1 MPVKNEKTEAEMA
14 ADIVR
19 DAGGKV
25 VGRTRLQKMAY
36 LLEISG
42 LGCGFPFEYRHY
54 GPFSEELANAVVNA
68 QIADLITEEER
79 MATWGG
85 FYSIFKTKPGAGP
98 ANSNVNAARKQILDL
113 GMEANPISLEL
124 AATAAF
130 LAAEGNSEPWAET
143 RHRKPEKAAKYLDD
157 AKALYAQLRSV
168 ETPKP
173 LPAIP

>member
-1 MPVKNEKTEAEMA
+1 
-14 ADIVR
+14 
-19 DAGGKV
+19 
-25 VGRTRLQKMAY
+25 
-36 LLEISG
+36 
-42 LGCGFPFEYRHY
+42 
-54 GPFSEELANAVVNA
+54 
-68 QIADLITEEER
+68 
-79 MATWGG
+79 
-85 FYSIFKTKPGAGP
+85 
-98 ANSNVNAARKQILDL
+98 VNAARKQILDL